1 MILTGRDG
9 QLKIDGGAIVK
20 CRRFSIDINRDA
32 LETTALNE
40 DDRNY
45 VAGLRGA
52 VASATVIYKT
62 DDTPTVALFESI
74 YTSTSKVVAEFNF
87 SLSLNKKMSY
97 DVLVTQVGTPV
108 ATGEVTVT
116 NITMQ
121 MTGPRSGGGF

>member
-9 QLKIDGGAIVK
+9 QLKIGADAVAK

-32 LETTALNE
+32 LETTSLAE

-62 DDTPTVALFESI
+62 DDSATVGLFSAI
-74 YTSTSKVVAEFNF
+74 YTDSALVVAEFNF
-87 SLSLNKKMSY
+87 SLSGNKKFTY
-97 DVLVTQVGTPV
+97 DVLITQVGIPV
-108 ATGEVTVT
+108 STGEVTVASV
-116 NITMQ
+116 TMQ
-121 MTGPRSGGGF
+121 MTGPTSSGDF